1 MHSLS
6 DTIRGK
12 AIALGFDLVGFAPAG
27 PAPHADSLS
36 EWLAAGYHAD
46 MLWLARNRDRRS
58 DPRLVVPDA
67 RSAVLVGLSY
77 YVEDPPAS
85 IWDDPLR
92 GRVAR
97 YAWGPDYHEELL
109 PRLLELK
116 AFIEREGTGTTA
128 GTGTPRC
135 RAYVDTGP
143 LMERSWAA
151 KAGLGFIGKNT
162 LLISPKL
169 GSYLYL
175 GGIVTDLELEY
186 DESAEEYD
194 ASLGTGTCGECKRC
208 LGTCPSHA
216 FPAPYILDSN
226 RCISYLTIELKT
238 SIPAKMRP
246 LMGPWIFGCDAC
258 QEVCPWVR
266 QYARPSDNRFLVFDA
281 ERFAP
286 DLMELMTLDED
297 GFRQRYKG
305 TPIKRAKRRGLL
317 RNAAVALGNSGKK
330 EALPVLRQAAE
341 DHEPLVREHAEW
353 AIGVIEGRCA
363 VSPDP

>member
-1 MHSLS
+1 MH
-6 DTIRGK
+6 DVGNRIREQ
-12 AIALGFDLVGFAPAG
+12 AVALGFDVVGIAPAG
-27 PAPHADSLS
+27 PVPWSEAFE
-36 EWLAAGYHAD
+36 EWLAARHHAD
-46 MLWLARNRDRRS
+46 MRWLAKNRGRRT
-58 DPRLVVPDA
+58 DPRRVVPDA
-67 RSAVLVGLSY
+67 RSVILVGFSY

-97 YAWGPDYHEELL
+97 YAWGTDYHQELL

-116 AFIEREGTGTTA
+116 AFIEREGTGT
-128 GTGTPRC
+128 PQC

-151 KAGLGFIGKNT
+151 EAGLGFIGKNT
-162 LLISPKL
+162 LLISPNY
-169 GSYLYL
+169 GSYLLL
-175 GGIVTDLELEY
+175 GGIITDLELEA
-186 DESAEEYD
+186 DEPV
-194 ASLGTGTCGECKRC
+194 LGTGTCGECRRC

-238 SIPAKMRP
+238 SIPEKMRP
-246 LMGPWIFGCDAC
+246 LMGTWIFGCDAC

-266 QYARPSDNRFLVFDA
+266 QCACPSERRFLAFDA

-286 DLMELMTLDED
+286 DLLELMTLDEA

-305 TPIKRAKRRGLL
+305 TPILRAKRRGLL
-317 RNAAVALGNSGKK
+317 RNAAVALGNSGRK
-330 EALPVLRQAAE
+330 EALPALRQAAQ

-353 AIGVIEGRCA
+353 AISVIEERCA
-363 VSPDP
+363 VSPDQ